1 MVDRLNI
8 VWYIYSM
15 ESYKDIKQ
23 IKRDEEALLC
33 TDMEQAQGVLLSG
46 KKYVVLCKVYQQLN
60 KKGKNLCVCLDR
72 YQILGLFWVNG

>member
-1 MVDRLNI
+1 
-8 VWYIYSM
+8 M

-33 TDMEQAQGVLLSG
+33 TDMEQTQGVLLSG

-60 KKGKNLCVCLDR
+60 KKGKNLCVSR
-72 YQILGLFWVNG
+72 